1 MVSRKEQFA
10 KIWNHPVTKFL
21 KGKWFFYI
29 LAIFILLAHFFP
41 NFAGDDGMIRG
52 QYSIGYGAVACIFL
66 NSGLNNKTKRL
77 IAEISNWRA
86 HITVILLSFFITS
99 TIVFAFCC
107 AIKSAHDK
115 NMDDWVLVG
124 FLLMAASPT
133 TVASNV
139 MMTSQAGGNDL
150 LCTCEVFIGNILGA
164 FVTPGIIQLFT
175 DSAYFKFGNP
185 ANQSSV
191 RDVYRRVLFQV
202 GLTVFVPLAT
212 GQIIQNVLPKL
223 TQMYTTFLKRYHI
236 KIGTYMLLLIMFNS
250 FSTAFKQRAFTDVSH
265 VCIIFVCFFDLGLY
279 LFFTGI
285 CFICARPYFLLVI
298 FKEEPVKGQST
309 KLYYYSY
316 KLLRPFYYNKRD
328 TVCLLYCGPAK
339 TAALG
344 VSLVTSQYGNEK
356 ANLGK
361 MLLPLVLYQAI
372 QVLSASFLVPLFKW
386 WCSDEV
392 AELEKQK
399 ADLEKNP
406 AGDGGYDDLSDQN
419 ERDGNNKEWGR
430 IDMHPDQSTYDSK
443 SPISSTINENASH

>member
-1 MVSRKEQFA
+1 MMSKKDGFL
-10 KIWNHPVTKFL
+10 KIWNHPVTEFL

-29 LAIFILLAHFFP
+29 LAIFIILAHFFP

-107 AIKSAHDK
+107 AIKKAHDK

-139 MMTSQAGGNDL
+139 IMTGQANGNDL
-150 LCTCEVFIGNILGA
+150 LCTCEVFIGNILGG

-185 ANQSSV
+185 ANKSSV

-202 GLTVFVPLAT
+202 GLTVFVPLAV
-212 GQIIQNVLPKL
+212 GQIIQNILPKM
-223 TQMYTTFLKRYHI
+223 TQTYTNFLKKYHI
-236 KIGTYMLLLIMFNS
+236 KLGAYMLLLIMFNS
-250 FSTAFKQRAFTDVSH
+250 FSTAFKQEAFTDVSH
-265 VCIIFVCFFDLGLY
+265 ACIIFVCFFDLGLY

-285 CFICARPYFLLVI
+285 CFLCARPYLLLVI
-298 FKEEPVKGQST
+298 FKEKPVKGKSS
-309 KLYYYSY
+309 KIYYHSY
-316 KLLRPFYYNKRD
+316 KLFRPFYYNKRD
-328 TVCLLYCGPAK
+328 TICLLYCGPAK

-344 VSLVTSQYGNEK
+344 VSLVTSQYGNERS
-356 ANLGK
+356 NLGK

-372 QVLSASFLVPLFKW
+372 QVLSASFFVPLFKW

-392 AELEKQK
+392 AELETQK
-399 ADLEKNP
+399 NDLEKNP
-406 AGDGGYDDLSDQN
+406 VENGEHNRLSKQ
-419 ERDGNNKEWGR
+419 DGNSKEWDR
-430 IDMHPDQSTYDSK
+430 IDTSPNQSTDDSK
-443 SPISSTINENASH
+443 SRFSVTSNENTAH